1 MELTGTRSRPSSNR
15 RARGLLAAGLGLA
28 ALAAATPPLRAQQ
41 PTPPGG
47 ATPTI
52 VIDASAQR
60 FAVPDCL
67 PKRDEPAVRD
77 ACRNFT
83 QVLRSDLKF
92 EGLFQFVPES
102 LFSAIPPLN
111 PDSPNFEDWKSIGAK
126 VLVVTRA
133 DITGS
138 DLNIEARVHFVDSGQ
153 AMLTKRYSGR
163 ADNPRSFAHQLSDD
177 IMALTQHRGVAR
189 TRIAFASDRDST
201 KEKRTK
207 ELYIVD
213 YDGFNPRRVTVNS
226 SLNILPAWRPDG
238 RALAYVSYRQDRS
251 PLIFLAE
258 IFAGRS
264 SGNIT
269 GERANSQAFAPSWS
283 PDGKR
288 IVFASTRP
296 GNMEIFSGNADGT
309 ELRRLTNSAASDTA
323 PCFSPT
329 GQEIAFTSNRTG
341 TPQIYLMDNEGLN
354 LRRLTTVGNYNDA
367 PAWNPS
373 KQYSEIA
380 FTSRIEGGFEVAVI
394 DLATRQMRQ
403 ITEGRGS
410 CEYPAWA
417 PNGRH
422 LVFSC
427 NRGGTWQISVAD
439 RDGREVN
446 PLATGPGNNVQP
458 DWGP

>member
-1 MELTGTRSRPSSNR
+1 V
-15 RARGLLAAGLGLA
+15 
-28 ALAAATPPLRAQQ
+28 ALAIAGGTLRAQQ
-41 PTPPGG
+41 PTAPGAG
-47 ATPTI
+47 TPTLI
-52 VIDASAQR
+52 IEAGSQR

-67 PKRDEPAVRD
+67 PRREDPALRE
-77 ACRNFT
+77 ACRAFT
-83 QVLRSDLKF
+83 QVLRNDLKF

-102 LFSAIPPLN
+102 LFSAIPALN
-111 PDSPNFEDWKSIGAK
+111 PESPNFEDWKSIGAK
-126 VLVVTRA
+126 ILVVTRA
-133 DITGS
+133 DLSGS
-138 DLNIEARVHFVDSGQ
+138 DLTIEARAYFVDSGQ
-153 AMLTKRYSGR
+153 AMLTKRYAGK
-163 ADNPRSFAHQLSDD
+163 ADNPRTFAHQLSDD
-177 IMALTQHRGVAR
+177 VMALTQFRGVAR
-189 TRIAFASDRDST
+189 TRIAFVSDRDST

-207 ELYIVD
+207 ELYIAD

-226 SLNILPAWRPDG
+226 SLNLLPAWRPDG
-238 RALAYVSYRQDRS
+238 QALAYVSYRQERN
-251 PLIFLAE
+251 PMIFLAE

-269 GERANSQAFAPSWS
+269 GERGGGQAFAPAWS

-288 IVFASTRP
+288 LVFSGNRH
-296 GNMEIFSGNADGT
+296 GNMEIYSVNADASD
-309 ELRRLTNSAASDTA
+309 LRRLTNSAASDTA

-329 GQEIAFTSNRTG
+329 GQEIAFTSSRTG

-354 LRRLTTVGNYNDA
+354 LRRLTTVGNWNDA

-380 FTSRIEGGFEVAVI
+380 FTARIEGGFEVAVI
-394 DLATRQMRQ
+394 DLATRQIRQ

-410 CEYPAWA
+410 CEYPSWA

-427 NRGGTWQISVAD
+427 NRGGTWQVSVAD
-439 RDGREVN
+439 REGREVI

>member
-1 MELTGTRSRPSSNR
+1 MELTDTRSRRSSSQR
-15 RARGLLAAGLGLA
+15 TRATLAAGLGLLLLGFA
-28 ALAAATPPLRAQQ
+28 SETLRAQQ
-41 PTPPGG
+41 PAAPGQ
-47 ATPTI
+47 ATPTLI
-52 VIDASAQR
+52 IEAGSQR
-60 FAVPDCL
+60 FAVPDCIPRREDPTL
-67 PKRDEPAVRD
+67 RD
-77 ACRNFT
+77 ACRTLT
-83 QVLRSDLKF
+83 QVLRSDLRF

-102 LFSAIPPLN
+102 LFAAVPPLN
-111 PDSPNFEDWKSIGAK
+111 PESPNFEDWKSVGAK
-126 VLVVTRA
+126 ILVIMRA
-133 DITGS
+133 DLVGGE
-138 DLNIEARVHFVDSGQ
+138 LVLEARVHFVDTGQ

-163 ADNPRSFAHQLSDD
+163 ADNPRTFAHQLSDD
-177 IMALTQHRGVAR
+177 IMALTQFRGVAR
-189 TRIAFASDRDST
+189 TRLAFASDRDST
-201 KEKRTK
+201 KERRTK

-213 YDGFNPRRVTVNS
+213 YDGFNPRRVTVNN

-238 RALAYVSYRQDRS
+238 QAIAYVSYRQDRT
-251 PLIFLAE
+251 PMVFLAE

-269 GERANSQAFAPSWS
+269 AERAGSQAFAPAWS

-288 IVFASTRP
+288 VVFASNRP
-296 GNMEIFSGNADGT
+296 GNLEIYSANADGSD
-309 ELRRLTNSAASDTA
+309 LRRLTNSAAADTA

-329 GQEIAFTSNRTG
+329 GREIAFTSNRTG
-341 TPQIYLMDNEGLN
+341 TPQIYLMDSEGLN

-380 FTSRIEGGFEVAVI
+380 FTSRIEGHFEVAVV
-394 DLATRQMRQ
+394 DLATRQLRQ

-439 RDGREVN
+439 RDGREVSA
-446 PLATGPGNNVQP
+446 LATGPGNNVQP